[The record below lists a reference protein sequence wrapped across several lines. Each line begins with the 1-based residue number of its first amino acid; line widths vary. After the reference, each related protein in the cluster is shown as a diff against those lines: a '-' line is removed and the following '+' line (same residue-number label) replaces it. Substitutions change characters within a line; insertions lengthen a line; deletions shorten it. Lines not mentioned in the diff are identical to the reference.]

1 MSAPSLGQAWPE
13 LQFEHI
19 QPTLS
24 TLHHWLQIVGKI
36 RLRTM
41 PWQNHSWHTALY
53 VSPHGYST
61 GSIPCDH
68 RVFRIDFDFERHR
81 LAIQCTGQEDTG
93 FALEPMTV
101 ADFYQKLFDRLEGIG
116 IHVDIHAAPNE
127 VDPAIPFAENTQDKS
142 YDPTAANNLWQAML
156 KANHVFHR
164 FRSAFV
170 GKSSPVHLFWGAFDL
185 AVTRFSGNDAPLH
198 PGGMPNMPLEVM
210 QEAYSKEVS
219 SAGFWPGSPDFP
231 FPAFYAYAYPSTPAF
246 GQQPVKPA
254 EAFWSADMGEFFLK
268 YEDVQRAEDPEQT
281 LLDFLQ
287 TTYEAAANT
296 SGWDRAQ
303 LELNPPQHV

>member
-1 MSAPSLGQAWPE
+1 
-13 LQFEHI
+13 
-19 QPTLS
+19 
-24 TLHHWLQIVGKI
+24 
-36 RLRTM
+36 M

-53 VSPHGYST
+53 VSPHGYTT

-81 LAIQCTGQEDTG
+81 LVIQCTGQEDTG

-101 ADFYQKLFDRLEGIG
+101 ADFYQNLFDRLEGIG

-142 YDPTAANNLWQAML
+142 YDPTAANGLWQAML

-164 FRSAFV
+164 FRSEFV
-170 GKSSPVHLFWGAFDL
+170 GKCSPVHLFWGAFDL

-231 FPAFYAYAYPSTPAF
+231 FPAFYAYAYPSAPEF
-246 GQQPVKPA
+246 GQQPVKP
-254 EAFWSADMGEFFLK
+254 ESAFWSADMGEFFLK